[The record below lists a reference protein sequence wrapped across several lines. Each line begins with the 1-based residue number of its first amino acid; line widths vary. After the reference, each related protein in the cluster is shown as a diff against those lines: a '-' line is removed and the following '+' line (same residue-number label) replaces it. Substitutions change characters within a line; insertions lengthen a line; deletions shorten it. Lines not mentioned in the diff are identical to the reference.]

1 MTFDL
6 MKYRLLTDLRS
17 LELPID
23 EVEIF
28 VRPFSK
34 TYYGRYYPTCSDRPP
49 KIYVYPFESDGSV
62 MSYETVLNVV
72 IHEMCHHLQYRKGYN
87 RKFGVMHDAQFWKFY
102 NFYVERA
109 KRLNLYEDREEVAI

>member
-34 TYYGRYYPTCSDRPP
+34 TYYGRYYPTCSDRLP

-62 MSYETVLNVV
+62 MPYETVLNIV
-72 IHEMCHHLQYRKGYN
+72 IHEMCHHLQYRQGYN
-87 RKFGVMHDAQFWKFY
+87 RKFGVMHNTQFWKSY
-102 NFYVERA
+102 NFYIEHA